1 MEIALW
7 GLFWILISLAIV
19 GCFINKVP
27 GPILALA
34 AVLMA
39 KLCMTVGNYIDW
51 LNVIVIGALVVA
63 SMILIRQL
71 PKWTSELG
79 TYGKGAKW
87 GSIIGSIVAL
97 SFAPAL
103 ASSIKNPVI
112 SLTVIIL
119 VCILITFI
127 FAAVFEFVSL
137 KNLKPA
143 VKNGGIAAFEYTC
156 STLIKLIVVVYSI
169 YLVFNN

>member
-1 MEIALW
+1 MELALW
-7 GLFWILISLAIV
+7 CLFWILISLAIV

-27 GPILALA
+27 GPILVLA

-39 KLCMTVGNYIDW
+39 KLCMTVGVYIDW
-51 LNVIVIGALVVA
+51 WNVIVIGILVVA

-79 TYGKGAKW
+79 MYGKGAKW

-97 SFAPAL
+97 VLSPAL
-103 ASSIKNPVI
+103 LSSIENPGVSI
-112 SLTVIIL
+112 TVLIL
-119 VCILITFI
+119 VCILTTFI
-127 FAAVFEFVSL
+127 FAAVFEFISL
-137 KNLKPA
+137 KDLKAA

-156 STLIKLIVVVYSI
+156 STLIKFIVVVYSI
-169 YLVFNN
+169 YLVLNH